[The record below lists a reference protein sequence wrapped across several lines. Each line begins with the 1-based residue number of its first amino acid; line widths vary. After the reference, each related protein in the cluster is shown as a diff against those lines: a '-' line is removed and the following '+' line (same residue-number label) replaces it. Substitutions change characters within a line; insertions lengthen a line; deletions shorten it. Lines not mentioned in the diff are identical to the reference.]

1 MQKANKTM
9 CLQKH
14 NNKKKRNNDKV
25 GTGVFRRIYRKG
37 SFCKEQ
43 CWFQVGLEVCDD
55 DCLCLNLNEGNG
67 DTDGQSSFSTYHS
80 QGIPKTPSKN
90 SYDFTRGAELDTHY
104 FNEAFH

>member
-1 MQKANKTM
+1 MNFIQHRSMPKANKTM

-43 CWFQVGLEVCDD
+43 CWF
-55 DCLCLNLNEGNG
+55 
-67 DTDGQSSFSTYHS
+67 
-80 QGIPKTPSKN
+80 
-90 SYDFTRGAELDTHY
+90 
-104 FNEAFH
+104 